1 MVSRSCLGE
10 AWDLRAS
17 RILRPSIAGLISGP
31 HRKRSATADPARK
44 GGGILCAGG
53 VLYLWLGH
61 ADQYG
66 GQAQLAWSTDR
77 ARTWSF
83 ADWKFAEFGLIGFVN
98 FGRDYA
104 GARDNYVFRSFSM
117 VFIGRNMRSDV
128 SSISMNPYRS

>member
-1 MVSRSCLGE
+1 M
-10 AWDLRAS
+10 
-17 RILRPSIAGLISGP
+17 
-31 HRKRSATADPARK
+31 
-44 GGGILCAGG
+44 CAGG